1 MFSALKLL
9 KQGLLDVQELVV
21 CNLALGTRLVVA
33 GKEDEGLEAALMRA
47 SMISAY
53 QSSHM
58 LSW

>member
-33 GKEDEGLEAALMRA
+33 GKEDEGLEAALMCA
-47 SMISAY
+47 SIVSAY
-53 QSSHM
+53 RGSYKSS
-58 LSW
+58 